1 LGGYLAQLK
10 EKWANSDFSSQ
21 ETNQFEDD
29 VEPIIE
35 LLRAGNSFPLGSEN
49 EEIFHA
55 FATCFNLEIQG
66 TEDSSEDQY
75 ISGFP
80 MTQLEQELNDDLE
93 NARTGRGSKTAI
105 FGQYDLPEWG
115 LSFRTGINNIRN
127 AFIES
132 PHKEEPCRHLLIDSE
147 NLDLEEVIRR
157 LDNLFDTDSENLMNC
172 SRYLTTALISS
183 KDVLSG
189 TFRLQRVYIQL
200 NSPFHHPGLSV
211 SFFERHFP
219 LAKITK
225 VRFEDWGRIVRVG
238 QEAEPLSLIS
248 LQSAVVNEKLHFSET
263 VLLSTLAAINGGKH
277 VIFSGPPGTGKSA
290 LANVIAA
297 IGSPQPVLET
307 GNSTWTTYDTIG
319 QYRLNPEE
327 PGSLEL
333 HEGFFLRA
341 IRENNWLVLDE
352 INRTEIDK
360 SIGSMFTALSGHAVE
375 TGLIKENKRVVIV
388 PEGHDLGQTFANDEE
403 VIVYLIKSNWRML
416 ATMNN
421 RDAHLL
427 SAMSEAFI
435 RRFAIIQIK
444 LSTSVQIKEI
454 MEQKFPPQENNEYN
468 AFRTKLIE
476 FCLILADYLG
486 PALIIDLAKFSIWWR
501 EIKPESSISEICEA
515 GLESLIY
522 PSIQSSMSELQDKIK
537 TFWRSNETIQLEE
550 ILNREEE

>member
-1 LGGYLAQLK
+1 MQLK
-10 EKWANSDFSSQ
+10 EEWGNSDFSSQ
-21 ETNQFEDD
+21 EANQFEDD

-35 LLRAGNSFPLGSEN
+35 LLRAGNSFPLGNEN

-55 FATCFNLEIQG
+55 FAACFNLEIRG
-66 TEDSSEDQY
+66 LENSSEGQY
-75 ISGFP
+75 ISGYP
-80 MTQLEQELNDDLE
+80 MTQLEQRLNQNLE
-93 NARTGRGSKTAI
+93 NARTGRGAKTDI
-105 FGQYDLPEWG
+105 FSQFNLPEWP
-115 LSFRTGINNIRN
+115 LASRSSINNIRN

-132 PHKEEPCRHLLIDSE
+132 PHKKESCRHTLIDNE
-147 NLDLEEVIRR
+147 KLDIEEVIER
-157 LDNLFDTDSENLMNC
+157 LDNLFDTDNDNLMNA
-172 SRYLTTALISS
+172 SRYLSTALISS
-183 KDVLSG
+183 MDAQSG
-189 TFRLQRVYIQL
+189 SFRLTQVYLQL
-200 NSPFHHPGLSV
+200 NSPFHHPELSIP
-211 SFFERHFP
+211 FFERHFP

-225 VRFEDWGRIVRVG
+225 VRFEDWVGIVRAE
-238 QEAEPLSLIS
+238 QESEPLSLIS
-248 LQSAVVNEKLHFSET
+248 LQNAVAKKNLHFSET
-263 VLLSTLAAINGGKH
+263 VLLSTIAAITGGKH

-327 PGSLEL
+327 SGSLEL

-388 PEGHDLGQTFANDEE
+388 PEGHDLEQIFSEDEE
-403 VIVYLIKSNWRML
+403 VIVYLIKKNWRML

-454 MEQKFPPQENNEYN
+454 MEQKYPLQENTEYN
-468 AFRTKLIE
+468 AFRAKLIE

-486 PALIIDLAKFSIWWR
+486 PALILDLAKFSIWWR
-501 EIKPESSISEICEA
+501 EIEPKSSIREICEA

-522 PSIQSSMSELQDKIK
+522 PSVQSSMSELKDKVK
-537 TFWRSNETIQLEE
+537 TFWDSNETIQLEE